1 MNAHD
6 PHLDPLDHRAA
17 RAATDLRAR
26 AAARPIPALDVEL
39 AALPPLPSLHRSRRQ
54 GASRMLAAAAAVL
67 VLAAVAGI
75 LALRST
81 GAETVPAEAA
91 SGDPRPFVAGH
102 LPTGYEV
109 AGIGGIGSPGVP
121 FWGAFDPIATGATTI
136 YGAEAS
142 RPGLVVQ
149 VLPGPASDWIDPA
162 QTDLI
167 DLPGGRTVDPIDD
180 LGLGKHALRVARGDR
195 ATQFITTTME
205 ADELQA
211 VASAVVDGDAR
222 LDLDAV
228 DLPVGWHE
236 LGHFASDEDSSVDTF
251 LAALEGGGNVAF
263 YTDRPLP
270 SPDSDDGHA
279 RLSDA
284 DGAIAVSSTAGGEQ
298 ELYAR
303 AAVAAASST
312 TTVRG
317 HDAIVATMP
326 THAGDEIPL
335 RSISWI
341 ERPGEL
347 VRVTASGL
355 DEPALVAVAEDVR
368 PVSPMAWKALAEQSQ
383 TGAFD
388 AVRTGE
394 EAPIRVGQGRF
405 PDDLTWRLTVTPADA
420 GTDPEVHLAV
430 SPPAGGGD
438 PATTSGRGTA
448 ADPAARAILATETI
462 DFGDLRLY
470 SGALVAPEVARVEVR
485 DADGTVIARPDIV
498 EGHGHR
504 GVATPV
510 ATASA
515 TLVALAADGTE
526 LDRAELRAP
535 SDLPTAGAD
544 SGSGSASDGTTTT
557 TR

>member
-1 MNAHD
+1 
-6 PHLDPLDHRAA
+6 
-17 RAATDLRAR
+17 
-26 AAARPIPALDVEL
+26 
-39 AALPPLPSLHRSRRQ
+39 
-54 GASRMLAAAAAVL
+54 MLAAAAAVL

-91 SGDPRPFVAGH
+91 SGNPRPFVAGH
-102 LPTGYEV
+102 LPAGYEV
-109 AGIGGIGSPGVP
+109 AGIGGVGTPGVP
-121 FWGAFDPIATGATTI
+121 FWGTFDPIGTGATTI
-136 YGAEAS
+136 YGPEAS

-149 VLPGPASDWIDPA
+149 ALPGPASDWIDPA

-167 DLPGGRTVDPIDD
+167 DLPGGRTADPIDD

-195 ATQFITTTME
+195 ATQLITTTME

-211 VASAVVDGDAR
+211 VASEAVVDGDAR

-228 DLPVGWHE
+228 DLPAGWHE
-236 LGHFASDEDSSVDTF
+236 LSHFSSDEDGPSDTF
-251 LAALEGGGNVAF
+251 LAALEDGASVAF

-270 SPDSDDGHA
+270 SPDSDDDGHA
-279 RLSDA
+279 RLGDG
-284 DGAIAVSSTAGGEQ
+284 DGAIAVSSSAGDER

-317 HDAIVATMP
+317 HNAIVATMP
-326 THAGDEIPL
+326 THAGDEVPL

-355 DEPALVAVAEDVR
+355 DEPALVAAAEDVR
-368 PVSPMAWKALAEQSQ
+368 PVSPKEWKALAEQSQ

-394 EAPIRVGQGRF
+394 EAPIEVGQGRF
-405 PDDLTWRLTVTPADA
+405 PDDLTWRLSVTPGDA
-420 GTDPEVHLAV
+420 GDDPVVHLAV
-430 SPPAGGGD
+430 SPPADGGD
-438 PATTSGRGTA
+438 PASTSGRGTA

-526 LDRAELRAP
+526 LDRAKLRAP

-544 SGSGSASDGTTTT
+544 SGSGSVGDGTTTT